1 VFRARLFRE
10 SCVYHGGNY
19 VKDLNKLGRDLQ
31 KIVIVDNSP
40 ASYIF
45 HPENAVSKLFIKI
58 SDYKNSKIKT
68 ISCVLQVPVK
78 SWFDDASDS
87 ELLDL
92 IPLFEKLS
100 KVESVYTIL
109 CSNNSTNSNSNLITQ
124 NTLTSSSSTITNS
137 QQQSNDS
144 NNT

>member
-45 HPENAVSKLFIKI
+45 HPENAVSKLFIII
-58 SDYKNSKIKT
+58 SDYNNSKIKT
-68 ISCVLQVPVK
+68 ISYVLQVPVK